1 MWIKTQDKKEL
12 LEIKHFKIH
21 SDINGRFN
29 IRGFCRDEEVI
40 LGIYE
45 TKERALE
52 VIYDIQFLIVDN
64 EKLYVMPKE

>member
-1 MWIKTQDKKEL
+1 MWIRTQDRKKL
-12 LEIKHFKIH
+12 LEIKDFKIH
-21 SDINGRFN
+21 NDINGRFN
-29 IRGFCRDEEVI
+29 IRGFYRDEEVV

-52 VIYDIQFLIVDN
+52 VIYDIQFLIVNN